1 MCCLISSELKI
12 FHVRQYNHGWC
23 LPLSQQQRHAF
34 LHLRDIPYDLGCFKP
49 SNLPTS
55 YRLCASK
62 IHYLYYRHSSSSCRQ
77 ALSPAI
83 GYYSA
88 LPPLLLGDTN
98 IMGVARTLN
107 AKLSPE
113 HYRQHR
119 QGLVARG
126 IVKKQHAPSTKN
138 NINGLKKKW
147 TEGVIIIAFEFFQ
160 TADDK

>member
-23 LPLSQQQRHAF
+23 LPLRQQQRHTFFTSQRHSLRSGLLILEIPF
-34 LHLRDIPYDLGCFKP
+34 LFKP

-55 YRLCASK
+55 YRLCAFK

-119 QGLVARG
+119 QGLVERG

-147 TEGVIIIAFEFFQ
+147 TE
-160 TADDK
+160 